1 MPVECLGMGQELDLT
16 RMKERRKELGLNQTE
31 AATAAGIG
39 GGAAGWSDIETG
51 RKKNVTLD
59 TLDKIAA
66 ALQCDARD
74 LITPPDRK
82 IRRRGHK

>member
-1 MPVECLGMGQELDLT
+1 
-16 RMKERRKELGLNQTE
+16 LNQTE
-31 AATAAGIG
+31 AAGAAGFG
-39 GGAAGWSDIETG
+39 GGAAQWSDIETG

-59 TLDKIAA
+59 TLDKIAV

-82 IRRRGHK
+82 VKRKGHK